1 MWVKGSIRGHG
12 GLDRPRPATEGLA
25 APGSRCRALPGCSRD
40 PHGAGVKEHALEQF
54 PARCWR
60 GVGITR
66 RPGAAAGWIRV
77 TRTCDAR
84 TRKVG
89 SPNRAGRRRVG
100 GRDPSRHGLCAGA
113 GKPES
118 TRKPRRSRLA
128 AEARRSESYT
138 ERGQPRARGGPRL
151 LYPPSGWGPPGH
163 SIPVGAGPRP
173 VGQAGTRVRRWGPPG
188 RGLGLTAAK
197 TRAAFSAREKWDQR
211 DMARSGPVTAHGS
224 GPKDI

>member
-1 MWVKGSIRGHG
+1 MKGSIWGHG
-12 GLDRPRPATEGLA
+12 GTDRTALAQRPKGSQPRDP
-25 APGSRCRALPGCSRD
+25 RCLALPGSSSR
-40 PHGAGVKEHALEQF
+40 P
-54 PARCWR
+54 
-60 GVGITR
+60 TR
-66 RPGAAAGWIRV
+66 RGCKGTRPRAVPGPPLERSRNHLAARGGRPV
-77 TRTCDAR
+77 DPSHRTCDAR

-89 SPNRAGRRRVG
+89 SPNRASRRRVG

-128 AEARRSESYT
+128 AVARRSESYT

-173 VGQAGTRVRRWGPPG
+173 AGQAGARVRRWGP
-188 RGLGLTAAK
+188 
-197 TRAAFSAREKWDQR
+197 
-211 DMARSGPVTAHGS
+211 SG
-224 GPKDI
+224 